1 MAITEEKDIR
11 EVRLEKSA
19 GQVRIV
25 VDTVILRDGEE
36 IMRTPGNEVY
46 TQESA
51 QQLRETVANGDEYAT
66 LMGW

>member
-1 MAITEEKDIR
+1 MAITEQKDIR

-51 QQLRETVANGDEYAT
+51 QQLRDEVTNGAEYAT

>member
-36 IMRTPGNEVY
+36 ILRTPGNEVY
-46 TQESA
+46 TQETA
-51 QQLRETVANGDEYAT
+51 QQLRDEVTNGAEYAT

>member
-51 QQLRETVANGDEYAT
+51 QQLRDEVTNGAEYAT

>member
-36 IMRTPGNEVY
+36 ILRTPGNEVY

-51 QQLRETVANGDEYAT
+51 QQLRDEVTNGAEYAT